1 MLRTLSLILTLAA
14 TPAAAEC
21 YADYKARSDD
31 PYRLAYGVAQV
42 SACDKSG
49 AEQELGPRLAA
60 AGWTLLSVVSV
71 FGPEGLA
78 ERQDR
83 AADHFLAY

>member
-1 MLRTLSLILTLAA
+1 MLRTLTLILSLAA
-14 TPAAAEC
+14 SPAAAEC
-21 YADYKARSDD
+21 FADYKARSDD
-31 PYRLAYGVAQV
+31 PYRLAYGV
-42 SACDKSG
+42 
-49 AEQELGPRLAA
+49 EQELGPRLAA